1 MFLFASKTESKSCI
15 LTRTKNGS
23 KNSLSST
30 GITNLKNAAWGI
42 YQFSCWGLLIANKSY
57 HSKSK
62 MY

>member
-1 MFLFASKTESKSCI
+1 MFLFASKTEQI
-15 LTRTKNGS
+15 LYSYKDENRS

-57 HSKSK
+57 HIKSK

>member
-1 MFLFASKTESKSCI
+1 MFLFASKRESKSCI
-15 LTRTKNGS
+15 LTRTKTDQKTHCQG
-23 KNSLSST
+23 T